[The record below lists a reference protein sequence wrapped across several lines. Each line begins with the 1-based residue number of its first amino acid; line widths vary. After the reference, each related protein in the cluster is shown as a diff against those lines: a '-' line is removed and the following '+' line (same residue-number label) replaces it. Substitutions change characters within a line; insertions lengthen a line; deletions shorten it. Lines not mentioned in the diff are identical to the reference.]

1 MLLSSAVPA
10 VLILIARATIPESP
24 PLARRQRPAPGSPG
38 DPEEN
43 HRRGRNPGRHH
54 RP

>member
-24 PLARRQRPAPGSPG
+24 HWLLGKGRARGG
-38 DPEEN
+38 TDV
-43 HRRGRNPGRHH
+43 
-54 RP
+54 